1 MPAYYR
7 KLKSWKYELV
17 RDFIVHTSITGYCNH
32 TISTRFID
40 LLPNGSL
47 RIRAGY
53 AWDGPSGPTF
63 DTPSFMRGSLIHDAL
78 YQLIRLGLLPKSA
91 RRMADTLLREVCLI
105 DGMSR
110 FRAWYVYQGV
120 HLFAAHACEPKPSYD
135 DNTIY
140 QTR

>member
-7 KLKSWKYELV
+7 KLKSWKYELTQ
-17 RDFIVHTSITGYCNH
+17 DYSFETGISGY
-32 TISTRFID
+32 TISTG
-40 LLPNGSL
+40 LLSL
-47 RIRAGY
+47 SQSGLLIIKSTY

-78 YQLIRLGLLPKSA
+78 YQLIRLKLLPKSA

-120 HLFAAHACEPKPSYD
+120 HLFAASACDPRPSYD
-135 DNTIY
+135 TDTIY
-140 QTR
+140 QTK